1 MAPVHGKILGQT
13 EPSADR
19 PAETSM
25 HLIQILLPVRDND
38 GRPFGPHPFEE
49 VAWTL
54 SKKFGGITAYNRA
67 PAEGRWETS
76 GKTQHD
82 DVLVIEVMAETL
94 DRPWWRALR
103 TELETTFRQ
112 TRVIVR
118 VQAIEVL

>member
-1 MAPVHGKILGQT
+1 
-13 EPSADR
+13 
-19 PAETSM
+19 M

-54 SKKFGGITAYNRA
+54 SKMFGGITAYNRA

-82 DVLVIEVMAETL
+82 DVLVVEVMVEVL
-94 DRPWWRALR
+94 DRPWWAKFRG
-103 TELETTFRQ
+103 ELEATFRQ
-112 TRVIVR
+112 QKVIVR
-118 VQAIEVL
+118 AQLIELL

>member
-1 MAPVHGKILGQT
+1 
-13 EPSADR
+13 
-19 PAETSM
+19 M

-82 DVLVIEVMAETL
+82 DVLVIEVMVETL